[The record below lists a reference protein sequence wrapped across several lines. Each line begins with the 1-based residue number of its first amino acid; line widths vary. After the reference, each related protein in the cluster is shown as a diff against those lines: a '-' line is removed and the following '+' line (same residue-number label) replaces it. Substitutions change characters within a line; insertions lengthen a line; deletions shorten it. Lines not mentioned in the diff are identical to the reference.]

1 MNTPDQLHLDEKAA
15 LSSGE
20 DFWNSK
26 AVRDIPSV
34 LFSDGPHG
42 LRKQGAAA
50 DHLGVAMSLTSTC
63 FPPASGLSQSW
74 NEDLIRRVGAA
85 LGQEARAEEVDV
97 LLGPGVNI
105 KRHPLNGR
113 NFEYFSEDPQLAGSL
128 GVAWVEGIQSQGV
141 GASVKHFAANNQ
153 ETDRHRISAEIDS
166 RTLREIYLRAFQ
178 QIVQVAKPWTVMCSY
193 NAVNGTPV
201 SQNTFLL
208 TDVLRDDWGF
218 DGVVVSDWGAISNR
232 VESARAGVD
241 LEMPASGT
249 DAELIEAVQANVL
262 DESVL
267 DRIATRVST
276 LAFTAQAARGIA
288 SPADLEANHA
298 LAQEAARQ
306 SIVLLKNEGQILPLA
321 STTSVAV
328 IGEAAVSPRFQGGG
342 SSFVNAAQVDIP
354 LVELKRVGRDITYA
368 PGYTTTG
375 SAPAAELIQEAVA
388 AASEADAAVVFL
400 AADVESE
407 GFDRED
413 LDLPADQLAVLEAV
427 LAVNPRTVV
436 VLARGGVVQLSPLH
450 SVPAILDGA
459 LLGEGIGRAIA
470 EVIFGIANP
479 SGRLSETIPERLED
493 TPAFGNFPG
502 EHGRVLYGE
511 GHLVGYR
518 WYDARKLPVA
528 YAFGHGLSYTT
539 FAYTNL
545 TASASDAGIKVTVT
559 VTNTGDRRGR
569 EVPQFYVSVPNSEVA
584 RAPKELKGFASVELD
599 AGESVTVS
607 VLLRREDL
615 TYWDIRGATWTLEGG
630 LYVVSVGAS
639 SRDLRGE
646 STVDVTGDRVAVN
659 LTLHSTIGELL
670 ANPVT
675 TRAMSEALTNAF
687 GGGQNAAVGGDVVK
701 MISPSPLVSVIGLLG
716 AFDVPEFELLLLAA
730 NTAEAPAPI

>member
-1 MNTPDQLHLDEKAA
+1 M
-15 LSSGE
+15 
-20 DFWNSK
+20 
-26 AVRDIPSV
+26 
-34 LFSDGPHG
+34 
-42 LRKQGAAA
+42 
-50 DHLGVAMSLTSTC
+50 
-63 FPPASGLSQSW
+63 
-74 NEDLIRRVGAA
+74 
-85 LGQEARAEEVDV
+85 
-97 LLGPGVNI
+97 
-105 KRHPLNGR
+105 
-113 NFEYFSEDPQLAGSL
+113 
-128 GVAWVEGIQSQGV
+128 
-141 GASVKHFAANNQ
+141 
-153 ETDRHRISAEIDS
+153 
-166 RTLREIYLRAFQ
+166 
-178 QIVQVAKPWTVMCSY
+178 
-193 NAVNGTPV
+193 
-201 SQNTFLL
+201 
-208 TDVLRDDWGF
+208 
-218 DGVVVSDWGAISNR
+218 
-232 VESARAGVD
+232 
-241 LEMPASGT
+241 
-249 DAELIEAVQANVL
+249 
-262 DESVL
+262 
-267 DRIATRVST
+267 
-276 LAFTAQAARGIA
+276 
-288 SPADLEANHA
+288 
-298 LAQEAARQ
+298 
-306 SIVLLKNEGQILPLA
+306 
-321 STTSVAV
+321 
-328 IGEAAVSPRFQGGG
+328 
-342 SSFVNAAQVDIP
+342 
-354 LVELKRVGRDITYA
+354 
-368 PGYTTTG
+368 
-375 SAPAAELIQEAVA
+375 
-388 AASEADAAVVFL
+388 
-400 AADVESE
+400 
-407 GFDRED
+407 
-413 LDLPADQLAVLEAV
+413 
-427 LAVNPRTVV
+427 
-436 VLARGGVVQLSPLH
+436 QLSPLH